1 MSPYEISCDPARL
14 DIDAIHEFLSGS
26 YWAAGIPRS
35 VVERALA
42 NSLCFGVYR
51 DGQQV
56 GLARV
61 ITDRA
66 TFAYLSDVYI
76 LPEHRGQGL
85 AKRVLAEVFEH
96 PELQGLRR
104 MLLFTRDAHTLYAK
118 FGFTPL
124 AHPERVMD
132 LLDPDVYATSQSE
145 GPGSR

>member
-14 DIDAIHEFLSGS
+14 DIDAIHDFLAGS

-76 LPEHRGQGL
+76 LPEHRGQSL
-85 AKRVLAEVFEH
+85 AKRVLEEVIRH

-104 MLLFTRDAHTLYAK
+104 MLLFTRDAHALYAK
-118 FGFTPL
+118 FGFKPL

-132 LLDPDVYATSQSE
+132 LLDPDVY
-145 GPGSR
+145 GPSHGDGPVNG

>member
-76 LPEHRGQGL
+76 LPGHRGQGL
-85 AKRVLAEVFEH
+85 AKRVLAEVIEH

-132 LLDPDVYATSQSE
+132 LLDPDVYATSQSQS
-145 GPGSR
+145 PGSH

>member
-51 DGQQV
+51 DGQQG

-85 AKRVLAEVFEH
+85 AKRVLAEVIEH

-132 LLDPDVYATSQSE
+132 LLDPDVYATSQSQS
-145 GPGSR
+145 PGSH

>member
-85 AKRVLAEVFEH
+85 AKRVLAEVIEH

-132 LLDPDVYATSQSE
+132 LLDPDVYATSQSQS
-145 GPGSR
+145 PGSH

>member
-85 AKRVLAEVFEH
+85 AKRVLAEVTEH

-145 GPGSR
+145 GPGSH

>member
-145 GPGSR
+145 GPGSH

>member
-1 MSPYEISCDPARL
+1 MAPYEISCNPERL
-14 DIDAIHEFLSGS
+14 DIDAIHDFLAGS
-26 YWAAGIPRS
+26 YWAAGIPKS

-76 LPEHRGQGL
+76 LPEHRAKGL
-85 AKRVLAEVFEH
+85 AKRLLEEVIRH

-104 MLLFTRDAHTLYAK
+104 MLLFTRDAHTLYAQ
-118 FGFTPL
+118 FGFKPL

-132 LLDPDVYATSQSE
+132 LFFPDGYGPSQ
-145 GPGSR
+145 GDVPGFG

>member
-76 LPEHRGQGL
+76 LPGHRGQGL
-85 AKRVLAEVFEH
+85 AKRVLAEVIEH

-145 GPGSR
+145 GPGSH